1 MKRIAVLV
9 ILMLGFIFI
18 SCSSFNDENGSVT
31 LQLPGSSSARSIST
45 SGSIPDDIQI
55 EAYEIRVRNSDNEM
69 NQKIT
74 GATPGSTV
82 TIDNLNPDTYK
93 ISVLAYYAN
102 GSNDIV
108 SYYGITTVEVRP
120 KQETLAA
127 VTMRDFDNSGSYPAV
142 NIYPSGTNFFT
153 AGFFDFS
160 CTVTGNGVNFTYTG
174 SATGYD
180 GKVSGFM
187 GPTQL
192 DGIPNNYWHNKKETF
207 LEPGFAY
214 TFNITVTKNSSEIHS
229 GSLTKIIEQS
239 NYQNQNDHTINVYVN

>member
-1 MKRIAVLV
+1 
-9 ILMLGFIFI
+9 
-18 SCSSFNDENGSVT
+18 
-31 LQLPGSSSARSIST
+31 
-45 SGSIPDDIQI
+45 
-55 EAYEIRVRNSDNEM
+55 
-69 NQKIT
+69 
-74 GATPGSTV
+74 
-82 TIDNLNPDTYK
+82 
-93 ISVLAYYAN
+93 
-102 GSNDIV
+102 IV